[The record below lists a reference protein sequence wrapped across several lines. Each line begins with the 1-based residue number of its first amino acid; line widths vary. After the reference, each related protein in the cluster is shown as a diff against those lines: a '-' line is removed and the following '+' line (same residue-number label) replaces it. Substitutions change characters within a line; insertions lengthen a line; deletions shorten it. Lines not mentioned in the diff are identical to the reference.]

1 MSCAGRLDVRTA
13 VNQFRH
19 DVPTKDARIR
29 CDVWQPSL
37 RSGWASAKPSTHESC
52 AAAMVLF
59 DAHDQVRTTVVE
71 PPGAA
76 SCRPVSLVLMVVR
89 VRPLPLTPLLTLPP
103 CLPPPP
109 SAMQESLEEAKQW
122 CERAMALTDS
132 EWDDTR
138 LFTLVLVGCVYGDAD
153 DHDWKSTGASGS
165 KDAAVPV
172 AVPVA
177 APVTHGEPGSRGEPT
192 VVVEASEYALPVAVP
207 VAAPVT
213 HGEPGTRGE
222 PTVVVAH
229 SPTVIEAS
237 EYARQKGLF
246 FLETAVNTNEEM
258 HRLMV
263 SLVQQVIGKLVARRR
278 REQVG
283 A

>member
-89 VRPLPLTPLLTLPP
+89 VRP
-103 CLPPPP
+103 PPPDP
-109 SAMQESLEEAKQW
+109 PPDPA
-122 CERAMALTDS
+122 
-132 EWDDTR
+132 
-138 LFTLVLVGCVYGDAD
+138 
-153 DHDWKSTGASGS
+153 
-165 KDAAVPV
+165 
-172 AVPVA
+172 
-177 APVTHGEPGSRGEPT
+177 
-192 VVVEASEYALPVAVP
+192 ALPAASSIGYAGKPRGGEAV
-207 VAAPVT
+207 V
-213 HGEPGTRGE
+213 R
-222 PTVVVAH
+222 
-229 SPTVIEAS
+229 
-237 EYARQKGLF
+237 ARD
-246 FLETAVNTNEEM
+246 
-258 HRLMV
+258 
-263 SLVQQVIGKLVARRR
+263 
-278 REQVG
+278 G
-283 A
+283 ANR